1 MTYNMK
7 GGVKVHSALR
17 PLERA
22 KPSRGIKVYRNTK
35 RKSKTFG
42 KHKYRVK
49 SKLKTLKR
57 KIKETE
63 EDTTD
68 IGVIK
73 SFLLCKKFIK
83 TFLKRY
89 DMVMNSND
97 IEKQTNY
104 DIFASMLAANISSIV
119 EEYSR
124 IIDDEKLLLNT
135 NEKLNI
141 LYKEPEEYLEE
152 FIDFIEEDDTVEDF
166 AKIATEYYE
175 KPHKSNANMNNN
187 NNNNNTNS
195 LRDEYLEYYWLL
207 HDISKGVISVIKK
220 FSLDL
225 KSKKKIAEN
234 ANIDSLIMG
243 LTAVKIKG
251 AENVPKRDMTVIIE
265 KSKNN
270 NNLDEDFF
278 SRFMKLG
285 L

>member
-1 MTYNMK
+1 MK
-7 GGVKVHSALR
+7 GGVKVYSALR
-17 PLERA
+17 PLERD

-97 IEKQTNY
+97 VEKQTNY

-141 LYKEPEEYLEE
+141 LYKDPEEYLEE

-175 KPHKSNANMNNN
+175 KPLKSNANMKNTN

-207 HDISKGVISVIKK
+207 HDTSKGVISVIKK
-220 FSLDL
+220 FSLEL
-225 KSKKKIAEN
+225 KSKKKIAN
-234 ANIDSLIMG
+234 NVDINSLIMG